1 MAASQTFQ
9 FFFDPVC
16 PWTWM
21 TSRWL
26 VDAAEQT
33 GATVEWHNLS
43 LAVVNADREI
53 PEQYRAAVQASIKAH
68 RVIAALLADGEQGLV
83 GDFYTEWGRRAHHDG
98 VEPSA
103 TLVAEVAGAVG
114 ADRWAAAADDESWDA
129 AIERSTAEGQEL
141 AGGDD
146 VGSPVL
152 AFGSPRVGVFGPIV
166 SPPPEGAAAV
176 ALLDQ
181 VVAAASNPAFF
192 ELKRGRTGG
201 PRMGPRP

>member
-1 MAASQTFQ
+1 MMATETFQ

-26 VDAAEQT
+26 LDAAEQT

-43 LAVVNADREI
+43 LAVVNADSEI
-53 PEQYRAAVQASIKAH
+53 PEQYRAAVKASVKAH
-68 RVIAALLADGEQGLV
+68 RVIAALLADGEQGLA
-83 GDFYTEWGRRAHHDG
+83 GDFYTEWGRQVHHDG
-98 VEPSA
+98 VQPSA
-103 TLVAEVAGAVG
+103 ELVGQVASTAGAG
-114 ADRWAAAADDESWDA
+114 RWASAADDESWDA
-129 AIERSTAEGQEL
+129 AVERSTIEGQAL
-141 AGGDD
+141 AGGGD

-152 AFGSPRVGVFGPIV
+152 SFGSPRVGVFGPIV
-166 SPPPEGAAAV
+166 SPPPQGDAAV

-192 ELKRGRTGG
+192 ELKRGRNDG

>member
-1 MAASQTFQ
+1 MATETFR
-9 FFFDPVC
+9 FYFDPIC

-26 VDAAEQT
+26 LDAAEQT

-43 LAVVNADREI
+43 LAVVNVDKEI
-53 PEQYRAAVQASIKAH
+53 PEQYRAAVEGSIRAH
-68 RVIAALLADGEQGLV
+68 RVIAALLADGEPGLV
-83 GDFYTEWGRRAHHDG
+83 GDFYTEWGRHVHHDG
-98 VEPSA
+98 EFPSA
-103 TLVAEVAGAVG
+103 ELVGQVASAVG
-114 ADRWAAAADDESWDA
+114 AERWASAADDESWDA
-129 AIERSTAEGQEL
+129 AVERSTNEGQEL
-141 AGGDD
+141 AGGGE

-166 SPPPEGAAAV
+166 SPPPQGAEAV

-192 ELKRGRTGG
+192 ELKRGRNEG

>member
-1 MAASQTFQ
+1 MMATETFQ

-26 VDAAEQT
+26 LDAAEQT

-43 LAVVNADREI
+43 LAVVNADSEI
-53 PEQYRAAVQASIKAH
+53 PEQYRAAVKASIKAH
-68 RVIAALLADGEQGLV
+68 RVIAALLADGEQELV
-83 GDFYTEWGRRAHHDG
+83 GDFYTEWGRHVHHDG

-103 TLVAEVAGAVG
+103 ELVGQVASTAGAE
-114 ADRWAAAADDESWDA
+114 RWASAADDESWDA
-129 AIERSTAEGQEL
+129 AVERSTTRVRRWRVVATSGRRC
-141 AGGDD
+141 
-146 VGSPVL
+146 SPSGRR
-152 AFGSPRVGVFGPIV
+152 ASACSGRSCRRRRR
-166 SPPPEGAAAV
+166 ATAAV

-192 ELKRGRTGG
+192 ELKRGRNEG